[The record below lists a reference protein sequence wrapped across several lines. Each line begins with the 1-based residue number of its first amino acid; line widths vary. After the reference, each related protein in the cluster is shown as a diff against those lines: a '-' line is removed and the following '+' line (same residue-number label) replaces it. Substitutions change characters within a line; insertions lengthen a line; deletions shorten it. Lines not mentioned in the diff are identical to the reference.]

1 MKAKYICYSKETYSP
16 EEMTERSTSHL
27 AYMDQRRTVRDFSSK
42 PIPDEVIK
50 NIIMAAS
57 TAPSGAHK
65 QPWTFCVVTNQEL
78 KKLSKKLQKKKS
90 MKVITNGC
98 PKIGWKT

>member
-42 PIPDEVIK
+42 PIPDDAPVIK
-50 NIIMAAS
+50 TTLAINFYF
-57 TAPSGAHK
+57 H
-65 QPWTFCVVTNQEL
+65 FE
-78 KKLSKKLQKKKS
+78 QKKSDSKRIAFFIY
-90 MKVITNGC
+90 KYIKAYELLLQFRKLL
-98 PKIGWKT
+98 PYHLF